1 MGEVKCRPL
10 SEMDGVVDTMRH
22 NEVEGEM
29 EIRFGDADLV
39 DCVWELL
46 SNSSDAC
53 TSEDS
58 DSVSKG

>member
-10 SEMDGVVDTMRH
+10 CEMDGVVDTMGH

-29 EIRFGDADLV
+29 EIRFGDADLL
-39 DCVWELL
+39 DCVWELVC
-46 SNSSDAC
+46 NASDAC

-58 DSVSKG
+58 DSTSEG

>member
-1 MGEVKCRPL
+1 MGEVKRRPL
-10 SEMDGVVDTMRH
+10 CERDGIVDTMGH

-39 DCVWELL
+39 DCVWELV
-46 SNSSDAC
+46 SNASDAC

-58 DSVSKG
+58 DSTSKG